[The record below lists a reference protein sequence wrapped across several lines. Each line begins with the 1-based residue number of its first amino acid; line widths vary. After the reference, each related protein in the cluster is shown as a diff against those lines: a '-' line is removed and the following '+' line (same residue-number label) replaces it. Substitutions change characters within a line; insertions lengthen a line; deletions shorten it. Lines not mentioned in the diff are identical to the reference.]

1 MRYRKVVPKVICGF
15 TGLSVCAALILA
27 LKSSNWFLECWGGI
41 EFQTVVYQLSSPMK
55 GTSSE
60 ILDEYCVQCIY
71 PTIYI
76 TLVFFVVYC
85 VLGGLLKKTHI
96 FLRIAVKCLMLGGG
110 FLGILILIRRN
121 VIEMG
126 IPEYFEDIR
135 NTSSIF
141 EIEYVDPRDVE
152 IEFPKIKRN
161 LLLIYLESMETTYAS
176 RDEGGGKNV
185 NLIPELTELAKDN
198 VYFSNTEMLGG
209 ARVYAGTEWTMA
221 GLLSSVTGV
230 PYKLGIEGNSAG
242 KYESFLPGIISLGD
256 ILLLEGYQNYF
267 MCGSDASFAGRDLFY
282 MQHGSYEILDYI
294 SALETG
300 FIPEGYREFWGM
312 EDEKLYDYAKQKLEE
327 ISEGDQ
333 PFNFTMLTVDTHHP
347 DGYICQLCE
356 NEFSS
361 QYANALVC
369 ASRQLGD
376 FIDWVKRQ
384 SWYENTT
391 IVLMG
396 DHLSMNNNFWDD
408 IGDYGRRTYNCFINV
423 PDRVSPYKSV
433 NREFSTMDMFPTIL
447 AAINADIEGDRLGL
461 GTNLYSGEQTLPE
474 KMGWDVFEQEIKLY
488 SKYYY
493 SNFIIHNR

>member
-1 MRYRKVVPKVICGF
+1 
-15 TGLSVCAALILA
+15 
-27 LKSSNWFLECWGGI
+27 
-41 EFQTVVYQLSSPMK
+41 
-55 GTSSE
+55 
-60 ILDEYCVQCIY
+60 
-71 PTIYI
+71 
-76 TLVFFVVYC
+76 
-85 VLGGLLKKTHI
+85 
-96 FLRIAVKCLMLGGG
+96 
-110 FLGILILIRRN
+110 
-121 VIEMG
+121 
-126 IPEYFEDIR
+126 
-135 NTSSIF
+135 
-141 EIEYVDPRDVE
+141 
-152 IEFPKIKRN
+152 
-161 LLLIYLESMETTYAS
+161 
-176 RDEGGGKNV
+176 
-185 NLIPELTELAKDN
+185 
-198 VYFSNTEMLGG
+198 
-209 ARVYAGTEWTMA
+209 
-221 GLLSSVTGV
+221 
-230 PYKLGIEGNSAG
+230 
-242 KYESFLPGIISLGD
+242 
-256 ILLLEGYQNYF
+256 
-267 MCGSDASFAGRDLFY
+267 